1 MCYDFGIRVTRY
13 DMESTHCLLP
23 VLEHTNKNDYVRHVS
38 VVGDVHILKIERS
51 SIFKE

>member
-1 MCYDFGIRVTRY
+1 MDSAY
-13 DMESTHCLLP
+13 CLLP
-23 VLEHTNKNDYVRHVS
+23 VLQQTNKNDYVRHVS